1 MKKFL
6 LSGIVI
12 SLSILTQAQTSKWS
26 YGFQA
31 GFGLSTVT
39 NVYDSRLNSPSSGAG
54 IQTLYRLNDHWQIGA
69 SLQFSRDSYK
79 GNAVSNPFTLL
90 SSIFPV
96 EQLRFTQKETADML
110 RLPLQLRYNWLSPGK
125 KLRPYTYLGVSI
137 GYNVTLHER
146 ETRLIAND
154 ANTQEFFNSV
164 NVRSPS
170 YSRLD
175 YGMKAGTGLS
185 LRTGEGTLI
194 TTELYY
200 YHGLKEQSDII
211 YFFLEKQYHALRQRQ
226 QQLRVQI
233 GFLVDL

>member
-6 LSGIVI
+6 LSGIAL
-12 SLSILTQAQTSKWS
+12 SLSIIAQAQASKWS

-39 NVYDSRLNSPSSGAG
+39 NVYDAHLNSPSSGAG
-54 IQTLYRLNDHWQIGA
+54 VQTLYKLNDHWQIGA

-90 SSIFPV
+90 SPIFSV
-96 EQLRFTQKETADML
+96 EQLRFTQTETIDMV

-125 KLRPYTYLGVSI
+125 KIRPYTYLGVSI
-137 GYNVTLHER
+137 GYNITLNER
-146 ETRLIAND
+146 EIQITAND
-154 ANTQEFFNSV
+154 AYTQEFFNTTDV
-164 NVRSPS
+164 LSPS

-185 LRTGEGTLI
+185 LRTGQGTLV

-200 YHGLKEQSDII
+200 YHGLKEQSNII
-211 YFFLEKQYHALRQRQ
+211 HGFLENEYSALNQRQ

>member
-6 LSGIVI
+6 LSGIAL
-12 SLSILTQAQTSKWS
+12 SLSILAQAQTSKWS

-39 NVYDSRLNSPSSGAG
+39 NVYDSRLNSPSLGAG
-54 IQTLYRLNDHWQIGA
+54 VQTLYRLNDHWQIGA
-69 SLQFSRDSYK
+69 TLQFSRDSYK
-79 GNAVSNPFTLL
+79 GNAVSNPFTFL
-90 SSIFPV
+90 SPIFSV
-96 EQLRFTQKETADML
+96 EQLRFTQTETIDMI

-125 KLRPYTYLGVSI
+125 KIRPYTYLGVSI
-137 GYNVTLHER
+137 GYNITLHER
-146 ETRLIAND
+146 KTQLIAND
-154 ANTQEFFNSV
+154 AYTQETFNSTDV
-164 NVRSPS
+164 LSPS

-175 YGMKAGTGLS
+175 YGVKVGTGLS
-185 LRTGEGTLI
+185 LRTGQGTLI

-200 YHGLKEQSDII
+200 YHGLKEQSNII
-211 YFFLEKQYHALRQRQ
+211 HGFLENEYHALNQRQ